1 MAKFPYYEDWQ
12 QYPYRRGVY
21 REPFYSDSEDYNTNA
36 KSYYDYLARFN
47 GFLHQLV
54 DFVNDLADRL
64 DDLEDRVDKLEDRV
78 DKLEDRM
85 DKVED
90 KVDKLGDGLQKII
103 DNLYDSGA
111 IDSKDPSKF
120 EFKKD
125 RNIATGNINVFS
137 DKTDGQ
143 TFIRTAN
150 GKLDKD
156 VTIGYTKK

>member
-1 MAKFPYYEDWQ
+1 MARFPYYEDWQ
-12 QYPYRRGVY
+12 NPRYRRGIN
-21 REPFYSDSEDYNTNA
+21 REPFYTDEADYNTNA

-47 GFLHQLV
+47 GFLHNLV
-54 DFVNDLADRL
+54 DFINDLADRL

-78 DKLEDRM
+78 DKI
-85 DKVED
+85 ED
-90 KVDKLGDGLQKII
+90 KLDTLGDAIQKII

-111 IDSKDPSKF
+111 ITSKDPNKF

-125 RNIATGNINVFS
+125 RNIATGNINLFS

-150 GKLDKD
+150 GKQDKD
-156 VTIGYTKK
+156 VTVGYTKK

>member
-12 QYPYRRGVY
+12 QYPYRRGLF
-21 REPFYSDSEDYNTNA
+21 REPFYGDSEDYNTNA

-64 DDLEDRVDKLEDRV
+64 DDLEDRVDKLEDRM
-78 DKLEDRM
+78 DDLE
-85 DKVED
+85 KEV
-90 KVDKLGDGLQKII
+90 KNIGDGLQKII

-120 EFKKD
+120 KFKKD

-137 DKTDGQ
+137 DKTDGK